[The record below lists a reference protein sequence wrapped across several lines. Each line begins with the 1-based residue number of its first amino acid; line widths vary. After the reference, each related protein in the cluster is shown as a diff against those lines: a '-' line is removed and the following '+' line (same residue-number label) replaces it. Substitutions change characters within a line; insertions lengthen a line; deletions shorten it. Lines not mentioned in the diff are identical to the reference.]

1 LGVLQRSHLGF
12 NFLHE
17 GRKRRYEVIT
27 NKIIQATVIIC
38 ASLILAS
45 CAVNKLDNSLDYKT
59 GRYAPSKSFE
69 GTLAVDEFVDLRP
82 QGTTSDA
89 KKWIG
94 FIPGVLWIDFV
105 SETPDTF
112 TGFSSYNSF
121 PFKSSFARAIYRNI
135 SENGLFEKTVY
146 LPEERYAKAKWRLE
160 GILRQ
165 TTLKERCYYYGSGF
179 YAWCTRIIGLPYVS
193 YETEIG
199 ITLRLRRLS
208 DDEIIWTH
216 ELKGTKTDKYYNI
229 YQLMTGKD
237 EKHILS
243 YNFSKILE
251 AQMPVAMESLKAALA
266 ASQR

>member
-1 LGVLQRSHLGF
+1 MAIS
-12 NFLHE
+12 
-17 GRKRRYEVIT
+17 
-27 NKIIQATVIIC
+27 KILRAAAIVCVFFIST
-38 ASLILAS
+38 S
-45 CAVNKLDNSLDYKT
+45 CAVGKLDNSLDYRT
-59 GRYAPSKSFE
+59 SSRYAPSKPFA
-69 GTLAVDEFVDLRP
+69 GTLGVDEFIDLRP

-135 SENGLFEKTVY
+135 SENGFFEKTVY
-146 LPEERYAKAKWRLE
+146 LPEDRYAKTAWRLE

-165 TTLKERCYYYGSGF
+165 TTLRERCYYYWSGF
-179 YAWCTRIIGLPYVS
+179 YAWCTRIIGLPYIS
-193 YETEIG
+193 YETDLN
-199 ITLRLRRLS
+199 ITLRLRRII

-216 ELKGTKTDKYYNI
+216 ELKGSGTDRYYNI
-229 YQLMTGKD
+229 YQLMAGKE

-251 AQMPVAMESLKAALA
+251 EKMPAAMESMKEALKKHVPG
-266 ASQR
+266 S

>member
-1 LGVLQRSHLGF
+1 MS
-12 NFLHE
+12 
-17 GRKRRYEVIT
+17 I
-27 NKIIQATVIIC
+27 NKILRAAVMLC
-38 ASLILAS
+38 SSFLLAS
-45 CAVNKLDNSLDYKT
+45 CAVNKLDNSLDFRT
-59 GRYAPSKSFE
+59 DRYAPPKPFA
-69 GTLAVDEFVDLRP
+69 GTIGVDEFIDLRP

-105 SETPDTF
+105 SENPDTF

-135 SENGLFEKTVY
+135 GENNLFEKTVY
-146 LPEERYAKAKWRLE
+146 LPEDRYAKTAWRLE

-193 YETEIG
+193 YEMDLH
-199 ITLRLRRLS
+199 ITLRLRRIS
-208 DDEIIWTH
+208 DNEIIWIH
-216 ELKGTKTDKYYNI
+216 ELKGSGTDRYYNI
-229 YQLMTGKD
+229 YQLMAGKE

-251 AQMPVAMESLKAALA
+251 EKMPPAMESLKAALGT
-266 ASQR
+266 SLQ

>member
-1 LGVLQRSHLGF
+1 MAIS
-12 NFLHE
+12 
-17 GRKRRYEVIT
+17 
-27 NKIIQATVIIC
+27 KISRVAVIIC
-38 ASLILAS
+38 ASLLCAS
-45 CAVNKLDNSLDYKT
+45 CAINKLDNSLYFRTDV
-59 GRYAPSKSFE
+59 YAPSKPFS
-69 GTLAVDEFVDLRP
+69 GTLGVDEFIDLRP

-105 SETPDTF
+105 TETPDTF

-135 SENGLFEKTVY
+135 GENDLFEKTVY
-146 LPEERYAKAKWRLE
+146 LPEDRYAKTAWRLE

-165 TTLKERCYYYGSGF
+165 TTLNERCYYYGSGF

-193 YETEIG
+193 YETDLH
-199 ITLRLRRLS
+199 ITLRLRRIS
-208 DDEIIWTH
+208 DDEIIWIH
-216 ELKGTKTDKYYNI
+216 ELKGSRTDRYYNI
-229 YQLMTGKD
+229 YQLMAGKD

-251 AQMPVAMESLKAALA
+251 EKMPPAIESLKAALG
-266 ASQR
+266 ASLQ